1 MGRRPDF
8 ATWAVT
14 YQIHLAW
21 ASISFVGVEKT
32 EERILGGLRNGLGRE
47 VGDGSHGGRDV
58 TGNIVEAG
66 ERGRG
71 LGI

>member
-1 MGRRPDF
+1 MGRHPDF
-8 ATWAVT
+8 ATWAIT

-21 ASISFVGVEKT
+21 ASISFVGVEKA
-32 EERILGGLRNGLGRE
+32 EERVLGRLRNVLGRE

-58 TGNIVEAG
+58 IGNVVEAG
-66 ERGRG
+66 ERCRG